1 MGTFL
6 GLFLFLTGS
15 IIIAV
20 VVGLGLARL
29 VKNRLPPQE

>member
-1 MGTFL
+1 MGDFIS
-6 GLFLFLTGS
+6 LFCIFAGS

-20 VVGLGLARL
+20 VVGLGLARA